1 VRDLLS
7 AKVPLILRQDIYAS
21 AAIAGIVVY
30 LLIRASRASAGIALG
45 LGFLTVLG
53 TRLVA
58 IEYDLRLPTFIL
70 PGAHIHDTGPIY
82 GFLALTGLL

>member
-7 AKVPLILRQDIYAS
+7 AKVPLILRQDICAS

-45 LGFLTVLG
+45 LGFLTVL
-53 TRLVA
+53 L
-58 IEYDLRLPTFIL
+58 IFS
-70 PGAHIHDTGPIY
+70 
-82 GFLALTGLL
+82 

>member
-1 VRDLLS
+1 MLPQSGAGGGVVRDLLS

-30 LLIRASRASAGIALG
+30 LLIRTSRASAGIALG

-70 PGAHIHDTGPIY
+70 P
-82 GFLALTGLL
+82 